1 VNTKPPQPIIPPDL
15 REKPRSPVNSNV
27 GRHDMLRRLATRIAI
42 YRLCR
47 HAKQQAARRGVH
59 ASVTWFGA
67 YYIHPRHLAVIVRV
81 PVDRDKAKLSS
92 DSTFL
97 TDLRNKL
104 IAVNY
109 PTEGRESVAFEVESQ
124 ETVDREFNGN
134 WYYRFK

>member
-1 VNTKPPQPIIPPDL
+1 
-15 REKPRSPVNSNV
+15 
-27 GRHDMLRRLATRIAI
+27 MLRRLATRIAI
-42 YRLCR
+42 YRLCL

-67 YYIHPRHLAVIVRV
+67 YYIHSKHLAVIVRV
-81 PVDRDKAKLSS
+81 PVDRDKAKLRS

-97 TDLRNKL
+97 TDLRNEL
-104 IAVNY
+104 VAVNY
-109 PTEGRESVAFEVESQ
+109 PLEGRESVAFEVESQ